1 MGWPEGPNVIQRPIL
16 LPVMTLLLVSIAEI
30 LSVSPVW
37 IVLKRGVLLS
47 HAIHTCHCVSAP
59 VTFA

>member
-37 IVLKRGVLLS
+37 IVLKEEYYYPTPSIL
-47 HAIHTCHCVSAP
+47 AIVYQLQ
-59 VTFA
+59 